1 MAGKAAPN
9 QLPEN
14 AYRELKPGETYKPV
28 LYQEK
33 GILEVTLRS
42 IVFGA
47 IMAVLFAG
55 AASYIALKLGQGI
68 ESAIPISILAI
79 GFSALVARKSTLI
92 ENVNIMAIGATSG
105 IVAGGSV
112 FVMPAL
118 FILDLPHN
126 FMHIF
131 LVPFLG
137 AVLGVLFLIPFRK
150 YFVSDQH
157 GKLPFPEGTA
167 IVEVLVTGE
176 KGGKQA
182 GILAYAI
189 GLGAAFDF
197 VMTSLRG
204 WAENFSTTMI
214 SGLDYFTNEIKLTF
228 NLYTSAATLGLGYLI
243 GVRYASIIF
252 AGSML
257 SYFIIVPIFNYIG
270 SLVPV
275 PISPGQIPIGQ
286 MTADEIFS
294 NYARYIGIGG
304 IFAAGLLSIIN
315 MSPVIFKAIGIAF
328 KEIFKKRDPGEKAE
342 VIPRTE
348 QSIPMS
354 QVLIMLVAVTIL
366 IWAYFRFVVLAGMPG
381 AFGLSIISIV
391 ITLIISFLFI
401 AVSAWAVAMIS
412 VTPISGMT
420 LMTLMVTAVLF
431 SQLGLTGDAGML
443 TTLLV
448 GGVVCTALSMAGS
461 LVTQYKL
468 GYWLGSTPKTIEWS
482 NIIGSALSAVV
493 VTAVIILLAQ
503 VYGFSEKQRTM
514 ESIALENGTVLVA
527 EEMTAADI
535 PDEVIV
541 EEAAEPGETIV
552 EMEFAPAGEE
562 TAMTEETPEPE
573 TLVSVAESEDDAPV
587 RKSLPAPQANAMAA
601 VLSSIMGDGGAP
613 WFLYAMGVIV
623 AFLVNMLGI
632 SPLAFAL
639 GMYLPIELNS
649 PILAGACVG
658 WLVKKSS
665 KNEALAKV
673 RHDKG
678 ILIAS
683 GLIAGGALIGVLDA
697 LIKFIQ
703 DKFVITIIPDLNNT
717 GEFGNWLGLGLFIAL
732 AAFLFWDA
740 RRAKVE

>member
-514 ESIALENGTVLVA
+514 ESIALENGTVLVG

-573 TLVSVAESEDDAPV
+573 TLAVVAEPEDVTPE